1 MVCGPAIVSCRYHE
15 RDITGIR
22 SHVYEEPK
30 TCKTV
35 LGLDANMLYPSTL
48 LQYLPCGKEKLFKV
62 PTPKSRRNLKILTR
76 VVQNNEIF
84 GFAQVDIEVPKELHE
99 KFREM
104 SPLFVDMEIP
114 DEQIPDH
121 MHEYLKKTGRK
132 RIPGTRKLCV
142 VMKAKKILLYT
153 PVLKWYLDHG
163 LKVTG
168 FYQFLRYKRGK
179 QFAWFPVEVA
189 DARRQADKDPDKRH
203 VGDTAKHKANSFYGK
218 MIEDVARHVNTIF
231 KSDEEKVHKVMR
243 SPYLKD
249 LEEIGNAYEIRKG
262 KRQVSV
268 DRAYQCGV
276 VVYQLVKLR
285 ILEFYYDFL
294 DKYVDCHNCDCSR
307 NCEIHGY
314 CQRLF
319 GDLWGRSA
327 RCCQT

>member
-1 MVCGPAIVSCRYHE
+1 MVCGPAIVFCRYHE

-179 QFAWFPVEVA
+179 QFAWFPEEVA

-319 GDLWGRSA
+319 GDLWGRAA